1 MSREVFAAWAEGA
14 RIEGLCLYPIVNHPG
29 WEDDRHCY
37 NGLFDYADDRG
48 VRDLYPPLAEELA
61 RQQENVKALRAGA
74 SSVDRLE
81 GLDTSSLDWAA
92 HVMDERTE
100 ESRATHDHA

>member
-1 MSREVFAAWAEGA
+1 MSKQNK
-14 RIEGLCLYPIVNHPG
+14 VNKDH
-29 WEDDRHCY
+29 Y
-37 NGLFDYADDRG
+37 VQRG
-48 VRDLYPPLAEELA
+48 RLTPDELA